1 VLFFRSIIDGWD
13 TSHVPP
19 YFNHTFKA
27 CIYHLLT
34 RPHCLF
40 LFLVDTHCSPLS
52 YTQEHKM
59 EDLRA
64 MHNAMANTRPQ
75 HGAARDDW
83 EEWTD
88 DETCTPTPR
97 AEDFPAPLA
106 IPSSCT
112 TKTPG
117 LTTPRLARPRQSVL
131 KIQRLKSRRRQ
142 KDQNAKAGIRL
153 VTDMTRFRH
162 GPHHVAQLVKPA
174 PGPHSSHPAQG
185 KFSDASALRALE
197 GSPNAGSVGNWAW
210 LKNSPSTAS
219 VSTFQGDAT
228 PDSSKIVIGI
238 SLPEDDAAGKDIS
251 PQTAVVATPFD
262 RLPFNQPST
271 NPFHNQ
277 HARSAWSPDTDDGL
291 SPARHL
297 NSMPAALSQATS
309 ATPGQPGVPPV
320 PALPSSMKSTPK
332 AKARPSR
339 NDDDD
344 DDDDDE
350 STPVTLF
357 EEDGHKTPASATS
370 KISPGAMTAA
380 SARSGWWDHLTTP
393 FRERFSPTSRSDRD
407 TQSPAAADEWW
418 KGHDEKKSIKAAHL
432 ENHPAYSASSSS
444 AKALRPH
451 PSPVP
456 IIRVP
461 TPTIASSSSSGSS
474 AQAPSHEGESRSE
487 KARAIMEEE
496 DGAPTEMPPPY
507 ERTPSTKQPKPI
519 RFRAVFPPGHE
530 LASACPPSPQPGS
543 PGLDGTMSSQ
553 GAIKLSDVPLTPA
566 MATAPHLPDR
576 KMGTYVAGD
585 HFLADYG
592 HGHGPAAKIERTRRR
607 HEKEDYVA
615 HRAGGFWRGRGC
627 IPESGCYGRSGREG
641 RRRRRIWI
649 GAICLTLLLLTVLG
663 VVLGVVLSR
672 RMAHPAAGAGAGT
685 TTTTGTAGGSTGGGS
700 SAIDNVWLNLTG
712 FPPIPTGLSTIVAPD
727 NSQVVNGCAAPST
740 LWSCSLP
747 PEQQAA
753 NEPHDAD
760 QPGFIF
766 QIQYDNNTRQ
776 LWNLPNGSP
785 PTPTKPKASTS
796 SRASAPATSA
806 TPTNSI
812 QGSDL
817 GRPSSSPEK
826 RATTLYDV
834 GIAPNPDPPSFQ
846 EMWFLGNTT
855 DGISSDDKA
864 GEPTPFYISFFTN
877 TSGSAGPNM
886 LRSDE
891 AVKRGIGNGI
901 GSGTDSTGSLSE
913 LLPPPSLNADG
924 TGAPAQLRPFPY
936 QQPLRLFDRGLP
948 TEHYGF
954 YSYFNKTIY
963 VSSMDANETNGPV
976 ASDANG
982 GTRQGT
988 AKFLVSWTQT
998 RFIVK
1003 IWTRKGAAAR
1013 LVGASG
1019 GPAAKVDDLSAMPG
1033 TFPYPVTVGED
1044 THGGS
1049 VDLKATFAYGVEPDR
1064 HVNTTDATLF
1074 ANDVGFGAA
1083 AVNPRLPNGDLSWG
1097 GVDGGTGGCRCE
1109 WVNWVDA

>member
-1 VLFFRSIIDGWD
+1 
-13 TSHVPP
+13 
-19 YFNHTFKA
+19 
-27 CIYHLLT
+27 
-34 RPHCLF
+34 
-40 LFLVDTHCSPLS
+40 
-52 YTQEHKM
+52 M

-64 MHNAMANTRPQ
+64 MHIAMAATQPQ
-75 HGAARDDW
+75 NGTQRDEW

-88 DETCTPTPR
+88 DEAPTPR
-97 AEDFPAPLA
+97 ADDFPAPLA
-106 IPSSCT
+106 VPGFSSSS
-112 TKTPG
+112 KTQ
-117 LTTPRLARPRQSVL
+117 TSTAQRSSKPRQSTMR
-131 KIQRLKSRRRQ
+131 IQRLKSRKRQ

-153 VTDMTRFRH
+153 VTDMTRFRK
-162 GPHHVAQLVKPA
+162 GPQHAVQLVKPA
-174 PGPHSSHPAQG
+174 PGPHSSHPATG

-197 GSPNAGSVGNWAW
+197 GSPNPGSVGNWAW

-219 VSTFQGDAT
+219 VSTFQGDTT

-262 RLPFNQPST
+262 RLPFSKPST
-271 NPFHNQ
+271 NPFQNQ
-277 HARSAWSPDTDDGL
+277 QPKSAWSPDTEDSF

-297 NSMPAALSQATS
+297 RYTSGPSPQVTS

-320 PALPSSMKSTPK
+320 PALPTSLKNPARARLSRSDFDDDSDSTPI
-332 AKARPSR
+332 
-339 NDDDD
+339 
-344 DDDDDE
+344 
-350 STPVTLF
+350 TLF

-370 KISPGAMTAA
+370 KLSPGAMTAT

-393 FRERFSPTSRSDRD
+393 FRERFSPTSKSDKEAP
-407 TQSPAAADEWW
+407 SPAADEWW
-418 KGHDEKKSIKAAHL
+418 KGQDEKKSIGAAHI
-432 ENHPAYSASSSS
+432 ENHPAYSAASASS
-444 AKALRPH
+444 ATLRPH

-461 TPTIASSSSSGSS
+461 TPTIASSSSSGAST
-474 AQAPSHEGESRSE
+474 QAPGHEGESRPE
-487 KARAIMEEE
+487 KARAMMEDEE
-496 DGAPTEMPPPY
+496 GHDAPTEMPPPY
-507 ERTPSTKQPKPI
+507 ERTPSTKQPKPV

-530 LASACPPSPQPGS
+530 LSNTYPPSPQPGS
-543 PGLDGTMSSQ
+543 PGLDGTMTSQ
-553 GAIKLSDVPLTPA
+553 GAIKMSDVPLTPA
-566 MATAPHLPDR
+566 LGTSTPLPER
-576 KMGTYVAGD
+576 KPGTYVTGD
-585 HFLADYG
+585 HFLANYG
-592 HGHGPAAKIERTRRR
+592 NDPAAKIERTRRR

-615 HRAGGFWRGRGC
+615 HKAGGFWRGRGC
-627 IPESGCYGRSGREG
+627 VPESGCYGRSGREG
-641 RRRRRIWI
+641 RQRRRVWI
-649 GAICLTLLLLTVLG
+649 GAICLAFLLLTTLG

-672 RMAHPAAGAGAGT
+672 RMARGPGGDT
-685 TTTTGTAGGSTGGGS
+685 TPTTSGSTGGSTGGS
-700 SAIDNVWLNLTG
+700 EIQNTWLNLTD
-712 FPPIPTGLSTIVAPD
+712 FPPMPTGLSTIVAPD

-753 NEPHDAD
+753 NEPSDAD

-776 LWNLPNGSP
+776 LWNMPNGTP
-785 PTPTKPKASTS
+785 PTPTRPQASTS
-796 SRASAPATSA
+796 SKASASNTASSSTSA
-806 TPTNSI
+806 SASASATNNI
-812 QGSDL
+812 QGGDL
-817 GRPSSSPEK
+817 SNPSSSPGK
-826 RATTLYDV
+826 RAINLYDT

-855 DGISSDDKA
+855 DGIVSDEKA

-886 LRSDE
+886 LRSDG
-891 AVKRGIGNGI
+891 AGKRGIGNGI
-901 GSGTDSTGSLSE
+901 GSGSDSTGSLSDF
-913 LLPPPSLNADG
+913 LPPPPLNADG
-924 TGAPAQLRPFPY
+924 TGAPAQLRPYPF

-963 VSSMDANETNGPV
+963 VTSMDGNDSSGPV
-976 ASDANG
+976 AADANG
-982 GTRQGT
+982 GSREGT

-1003 IWTRKGAAAR
+1003 IWTRKG
-1013 LVGASG
+1013 GASRLMG
-1019 GPAAKVDDLSAMPG
+1019 GSGRPAADVDDLASMPG

-1074 ANDVGFGAA
+1074 ANDVGFGAP

-1109 WVNWVDA
+1109 WVNWVEA

>member
-1 VLFFRSIIDGWD
+1 
-13 TSHVPP
+13 
-19 YFNHTFKA
+19 
-27 CIYHLLT
+27 
-34 RPHCLF
+34 
-40 LFLVDTHCSPLS
+40 
-52 YTQEHKM
+52 
-59 EDLRA
+59 
-64 MHNAMANTRPQ
+64 MHNAMATTQPQ
-75 HGAARDDW
+75 HGSQRDEW

-88 DETCTPTPR
+88 DEPSTPKG
-97 AEDFPAPLA
+97 ENSPAQSAAPGSSPLRTH
-106 IPSSCT
+106 ST
-112 TKTPG
+112 TASRSTK
-117 LTTPRLARPRQSVL
+117 PRQSTSR
-131 KIQRLKSRRRQ
+131 IQRLKSRKRQ

-153 VTDMTRFRH
+153 VTDMTRFRK

-174 PGPHSSHPAQG
+174 AGPHSSHPATG

-210 LKNSPSTAS
+210 LKNSPSATS
-219 VSTFQGDAT
+219 VSTFTGDTT

-238 SLPEDDAAGKDIS
+238 SLPEDDAASKDIS

-262 RLPFNQPST
+262 RLPLNKPST

-277 HARSAWSPDTDDGL
+277 QAKSAWSPDTEDSF

-297 NSMPAALSQATS
+297 GSMSGIYSQATS
-309 ATPGQPGVPPV
+309 VTPGQPGVPPV
-320 PALPSSMKSTPK
+320 PALPSSLKNP
-332 AKARPSR
+332 AKARLSR
-339 NDDDD
+339 NDFDDDD
-344 DDDDDE
+344 DD
-350 STPVTLF
+350 STPITLF

-370 KISPGAMTAA
+370 KISPAVTTAT

-393 FRERFSPTSRSDRD
+393 FRERFSPVVKSDKE
-407 TQSPAAADEWW
+407 TTSPAGDEWW
-418 KGHDEKKSIKAAHL
+418 KGQDEKKTIAAAHL

-444 AKALRPH
+444 ATLRPH

-461 TPTIASSSSSGSS
+461 TPTIASSSSSGASTH
-474 AQAPSHEGESRSE
+474 AAPSHEGESRSE
-487 KARAIMEEE
+487 KARVMMEEDAE
-496 DGAPTEMPPPY
+496 DAPAELPPPY
-507 ERTPSTKQPKPI
+507 ERTPSTKQPKPV

-530 LASACPPSPQPGS
+530 LANAYPPSPQPGS

-553 GAIKLSDVPLTPA
+553 GGIKLTNVPLTPVIG
-566 MATAPHLPDR
+566 TDTPLPER
-576 KMGTYVAGD
+576 KAGTYVTGD
-585 HFLADYG
+585 HFLANYG
-592 HGHGPAAKIERTRRR
+592 SDPAAKIERTRRR

-615 HRAGGFWRGRGC
+615 HKAGGFWRGRGC

-641 RRRRRIWI
+641 RQRRRIWI
-649 GAICLTLLLLTVLG
+649 GAICLAFLLLTTLG
-663 VVLGVVLSR
+663 VVLGVVLSK
-672 RMAHPAAGAGAGT
+672 RMARPAAAGNTAT
-685 TTTTGTAGGSTGGGS
+685 TGGSTGGS
-700 SAIDNVWLNLTG
+700 EIDNVWLNLTD

-727 NSQVVNGCAAPST
+727 NSQIVNGCAAPST

-776 LWNLPNGSP
+776 LWNMPNGTP
-785 PTPTKPKASTS
+785 PTPTEPEASTS
-796 SRASAPATSA
+796 SKASASSSASATSA
-806 TPTNSI
+806 SASASATNSI
-812 QGSDL
+812 QGGDL
-817 GRPSSSPEK
+817 SSPSTKEK
-826 RATTLYDV
+826 RATTLYDA

-855 DGISSDDKA
+855 DGIVSDDKA

-886 LRSDE
+886 LKSDE
-891 AVKRGIGNGI
+891 TVDKRGIGNGI

-913 LLPPPSLNADG
+913 LLPPPALNADG
-924 TGAPAQLRPFPY
+924 TGAPAQLRPFPF

-963 VSSMDANETNGPV
+963 VTSMDGNETSGPV
-976 ASDANG
+976 AADASG
-982 GTRQGT
+982 GAREGT

-998 RFIVK
+998 RFVVK
-1003 IWTRKGAAAR
+1003 IWTRKGGASR
-1013 LVGASG
+1013 LMGGSG
-1019 GPAAKVDDLSAMPG
+1019 GPAADVDDLAAMPG

-1074 ANDVGFGAA
+1074 TNDVGFGGA

-1109 WVNWVDA
+1109 WVNWVEA